1 MATSPNFVSQTLTG
15 FYKDIYGDQVK
26 VIPEHAK
33 LQKAIKF
40 VEASKQNGGDY
51 INNVIL
57 TQEHGV
63 SYLSSDAGLAG
74 LNDRVAMVSGKAS
87 VKGSNMLIRSGIS
100 YEDAERASSDKKA
113 FASLVPMIV
122 ENMTESLAKRLEISL
137 LYGQSDLGVFTAA
150 AKSGTTAV
158 LTADSGDW
166 SGLWAGCEN
175 ARVAVDNDGT
185 VYGPFKITKVD
196 FANTALTLDEAVDTN
211 GADGSSTGDI
221 DEIAGTANLKIYFYG
236 SIVKSDGTFRDML
249 GLDSILTTS
258 GSLFGINN
266 STYSLWSGNA
276 VSVSGRLTFGKLISS
291 LNNAVIKGLQ
301 EKILVMVPVET
312 WQNLNSDQAAL
323 RRYDGSYSKEEADM
337 GVKSLKFYG
346 QSGEVE
352 IIAHPFLKVNEAFA
366 IPVDKYRR
374 IGASDITFKT
384 PGKGDDIFHHLEN
397 HFGYELRAF
406 TNQALFPRLVSTSVK
421 IYGFTNE

>member
-1 MATSPNFVSQTLTG
+1 MANLTSQTLTG
-15 FYKDIYGDQVK
+15 FYKDMYGDQVK

-40 VEASKQNGGDY
+40 VEASKQPGGDY
-51 INNVIL
+51 VNNVIL

-63 SYLSSDAGLAG
+63 SYLASDAGLSG
-74 LNDRVAMVSGKAS
+74 LNDRVPMVTGKAS
-87 VKGSNMLIRSGIS
+87 VKGSNLLIRSGIS

-122 ENMTESLAKRLEISL
+122 ENMTESLAKRLEVSL
-137 LYGQSDLGVFTAA
+137 LYGQSDLGIANA
-150 AKSGTTAV
+150 SAKAGTTAV
-158 LTADSGDW
+158 LTFESGEW
-166 SGLWAGCEN
+166 SGIWAGAEQ
-175 ARVAVDNDGT
+175 ARIAIDNSDT
-185 VYGPFKITKVD
+185 LYGPFKITKVD
-196 FANTALTLDEAVDTN
+196 FANTALTIDEASDTN

-221 DEIAGTANLKIYFYG
+221 DDIASGTDLKIYFYG
-236 SIVKSDGTFRDML
+236 SVVLSDGTFRDML

-266 STYSLWSGNA
+266 STYSLWKGNA
-276 VSVSGRLTFGKLISS
+276 VSVSGRLTFGKLIAG

-301 EKILVMVPVET
+301 EKVMVYVPVET

-323 RRYDGSYSKEEADM
+323 RRYDGSYSKEEGDM
-337 GVKSLKFYG
+337 GHKSIKFYG

-352 IIAHPFLKVNEAFA
+352 IVAHPFLKVNEAFA
-366 IPVDKYRR
+366 IPADKYRR
-374 IGASDITFKT
+374 VGATDITFKT

-397 HFGYELRAF
+397 NFGYELRAYC
-406 TNQALFPRLVSTSVK
+406 NEALFPRLVSTSVK
-421 IYGFTNE
+421 LYGFENE